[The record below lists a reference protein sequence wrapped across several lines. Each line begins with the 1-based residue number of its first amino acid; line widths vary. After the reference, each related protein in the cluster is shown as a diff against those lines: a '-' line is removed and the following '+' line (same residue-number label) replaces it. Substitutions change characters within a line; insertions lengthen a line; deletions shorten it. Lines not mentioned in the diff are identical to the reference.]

1 MNSDQIT
8 KYLDALFKKIVDDK
22 MKAFEQSVMK
32 NQNFKKT
39 VKKSYVI

>member
-39 VKKSYVI
+39 